1 MLHSEEIIKNLFEHW
16 AGSPAENIMAL
27 PQAGSNRRYFR
38 ISGGGK
44 QAVATYGNS
53 LPENKAFVE
62 IARVCAHNGVPVPA
76 IYAVATDGLHYLQED
91 LGDTSLYSLL
101 NTPEAPA
108 LLQQAMEQLAFMQV
122 KGLQGFDYACCY
134 PAEHFDRRSI
144 FWDLNYFKYNFLK
157 LTKIDFDEKRLE
169 DDFETLAGT
178 LLQADGSFF
187 MYRDF
192 QSRNVMVTPDG
203 KVRFIDFQGGR
214 CGPPAYDVASFLF
227 QARANFD
234 DNTRATLLRHYLN
247 ALEKLTN
254 VDRQAFTRQVYTF
267 AFFKGLQNLGTYGYR
282 GLFEH
287 KALFLQSIPQAL
299 ANLRTL
305 IDGHKLDH
313 LSTGYLFELIKLRI
327 TGDELRVTGEKVPQP
342 TVIARRPQVDEANSS
357 LTKQSSL
364 ITSDAASASL
374 QLLITVSSF
383 SYKEGYPIDYSGN
396 GGGFVFDCRGINNPG
411 RRPDFSML
419 TGRDKAV
426 MDYLETSSRVGEFL
440 QHVFDTLDIS
450 VGNYIER
457 GFTSLSVAFGCT
469 GGQHRSVYCAEQ
481 TAHYLSKKYAVNI
494 RLVHRE
500 QGIEQFIPAAT

>member
-305 IDGHKLDH
+305 IDEHKLDH
-313 LSTGYLFELIKLRI
+313 LSTGYLFELINNNYELQI
-327 TGDELRVTGEKVPQP
+327 TNYELQRTGQETDCFVPRNDG
-342 TVIARRPQVDEANSS
+342 ADEANSS
-357 LTKQSSL
+357 LITHHSS
-364 ITSDAASASL
+364 
-374 QLLITVSSF
+374 LLITVSSF

-481 TAHYLSKKYAVNI
+481 TAHYLSKKHAVNI